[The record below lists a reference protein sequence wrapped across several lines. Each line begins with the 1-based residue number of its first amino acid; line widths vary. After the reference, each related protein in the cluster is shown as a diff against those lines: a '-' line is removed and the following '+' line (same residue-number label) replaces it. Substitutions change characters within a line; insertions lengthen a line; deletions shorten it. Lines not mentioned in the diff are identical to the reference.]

1 MKSLLLAF
9 AAPLAIAAFVSGCAY
24 NSPQEQEAN
33 ACRVIGPK
41 ALVGGVAGA
50 AGGAAIG
57 AAAGGG
63 RGAAIGAGL
72 GLLTGAVVGHI
83 ADQQDCAAAQA
94 ALQAQL
100 FAAQANGRIAWSSQ
114 SGHSGQYVAI
124 GDDYTNGAG
133 ATCRHAQSLPAAGGQ
148 PQSLL
153 VCRQPGGDYSYTNA

>member
-9 AAPLAIAAFVSGCAY
+9 AAPVAIAALVSGCAY

-63 RGAAIGAGL
+63 RGAAIGAGV
-72 GLLTGAVVGHI
+72 GLIAGVIAGHV

-100 FAAQANGRIAWSSQ
+100 FAVQANGRIAWNSQ
-114 SGHSGQYVAI
+114 SGHSGQYVAL
-124 GDDYTNGAG
+124 GNNYTDSAG
-133 ATCRHAQSLPAAGGQ
+133 ATCRHAQSIPAPGGQ
-148 PQSLL
+148 SQPLL
-153 VCRQPGGDYSYTNA
+153 VCRKPGGDYTYTNA